1 MPDGHRSGRAH
12 RVQSLQS
19 GVSLV
24 CEHIHFA
31 YRPSQPVLTDVSLS
45 AETGS
50 ILTLLGPNGSG
61 KTTLMR
67 LLAGASSPSQGRVLV
82 ESKAAARL
90 TAHERAQRIAFVPQH
105 PALAFAYP
113 LRTYV
118 AMGRFALGRRT
129 AAVFADEAMKRLDL
143 MDLSDR
149 PVTELSAGQR
159 HRAALARALCQL
171 LGERPAGTTRYLLAD
186 EPVAALDPRHALFV
200 TELFKQLAQE
210 GVTVVLV
217 LHDLALAA
225 RISDRLALL
234 SSQGRLIASGPPA
247 EVLGDPALE
256 SVFGVSFERLESGG
270 SLAALI
276 PGRLAARADTL

>member
-1 MPDGHRSGRAH
+1 MALS
-12 RVQSLQS
+12 
-19 GVSLV
+19 

-31 YRPSQPVLTDVSLS
+31 YRPTRPVLEDVSLS
-45 AETGS
+45 AQPGS

-67 LLAGASSPSQGRVLV
+67 LLAGG
-82 ESKAAARL
+82 AAGAKGQIHIDGKPVHKL
-90 TAHERAQRIAFVPQH
+90 SAHERALRIAYVPQH

-129 AAVFADEAMKRLDL
+129 SAVYADEAMKRLGL

-171 LGERPAGTTRYLLAD
+171 LGDRPAGVTRVLLAD
-186 EPVAALDPRHALFV
+186 EPVSALDPKHALMV
-200 TELFKQLAQE
+200 TQLFQDLAQE
-210 GVTVVLV
+210 GVLVVLV

-225 RISDRLALL
+225 RLSDQIASL
-234 SSQGRLIASGPPA
+234 SSGGRLLAAGPPG
-247 EVLGDPALE
+247 EVLTDETLRSA
-256 SVFGVSFERLESGG
+256 FGVGFRRLESEG

-276 PGRLAARADTL
+276 PDPDKAQADTL

>member
-1 MPDGHRSGRAH
+1 M
-12 RVQSLQS
+12 
-19 GVSLV
+19 
-24 CEHIHFA
+24 
-31 YRPSQPVLTDVSLS
+31 T
-45 AETGS
+45 
-50 ILTLLGPNGSG
+50 TLLGPNGSG

-67 LLAGASSPSQGRVLV
+67 LMAGGLTPEGGQIRLDGKRVH
-82 ESKAAARL
+82 AL
-90 TAHERAQRIAFVPQH
+90 TAHERARRVAYVPQH

-159 HRAALARALCQL
+159 HRAALARGLCQL
-171 LGERPAGTTRYLLAD
+171 LGERPSGVTRVLLAD
-186 EPVAALDPRHALFV
+186 EPVAALDPKHAMLV
-200 TELFKQLAQE
+200 TELFKELAHE
-210 GVTVVLV
+210 GVAVVLV

-234 SSQGRLIASGPPA
+234 LPTGKLLAEGTPG
-247 EVLGDPALE
+247 EVLTDDRLA
-256 SVFGVSFERLESGG
+256 SAFGVGFLRLESEGQ
-270 SLAALI
+270 LAALI
-276 PGRLAARADTL
+276 PDRPAARADTL